1 MHVCCFCFL
10 SWSSSVSVSVGRLV
24 TLCVFGSE
32 QKLMIWLP
40 VCAPAGRLLSQGL
53 VNNRSHT
60 NTQSRLDR
68 IACVH
73 SRPLVLA
80 HWGQSVPA
88 AIRLS
93 AMGGVDCCLSRVCA
107 WGLGGIGMCGL
118 LVCVHDCRPS
128 LSSFITLWASRLISV
143 DRSGCVAASR
153 LRLHGLQGDCF
164 VCQSGIFIAVVVF
177 FLFFFKCPCDNSRQG
192 SWMCESVWHHLQ
204 GWLKFIQIRYSEN
217 HLLKSAQHAK
227 LRLSFRVYFHI
238 VKFMFV
244 FPLKL
249 TVPNSR
255 QTLAGAGFQC
265 LCENAH

>member
-1 MHVCCFCFL
+1 MRFGRNRHVWFAGVCTWLQTL
-10 SWSSSVSVSVGRLV
+10 SVLLHNPVSFKTDQCG
-24 TLCVFGSE
+24 
-32 QKLMIWLP
+32 QIWL
-40 VCAPAGRLLSQGL
+40 CSGL
-53 VNNRSHT
+53 T
-60 NTQSRLDR
+60 
-68 IACVH
+68 AEAA
-73 SRPLVLA
+73 RPSGWLF
-80 HWGQSVPA
+80 
-88 AIRLS
+88 
-93 AMGGVDCCLSRVCA
+93 CLSV
-107 WGLGGIGMCGL
+107 WYFY
-118 LVCVHDCRPS
+118 
-128 LSSFITLWASRLISV
+128 SSFV
-143 DRSGCVAASR
+143 
-153 LRLHGLQGDCF
+153 
-164 VCQSGIFIAVVVF
+164 
-177 FLFFFKCPCDNSRQG
+177 FLFLKCPCDNSRQG

>member
-164 VCQSGIFIAVVVF
+164 VCQSGIFIAVFCFV
-177 FLFFFKCPCDNSRQG
+177 FFKCPCDNSRQG

-238 VKFMFV
+238 VKFTFV